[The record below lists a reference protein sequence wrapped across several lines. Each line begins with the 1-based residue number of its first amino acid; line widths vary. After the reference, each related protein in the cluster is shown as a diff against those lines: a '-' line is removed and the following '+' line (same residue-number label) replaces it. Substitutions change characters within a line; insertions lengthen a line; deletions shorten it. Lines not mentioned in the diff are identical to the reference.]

1 MSTKN
6 TAAAAVYVRISS
18 DPSGE
23 RAGVERQ
30 RTECLQLADRLGLEV
45 VAVIEDNDTS
55 AYSGKP
61 RPGFEQLLTNA
72 AAGDYSAVIVW
83 AADRLYRRLADLVRI
98 TEALK
103 PHGVPVHT
111 VTGGMVDLTT
121 AEGRLQANTLGAV
134 AAYESEHKADRVA
147 ARARQRAAAGHMTA
161 AQRPRGWRWA
171 DPCPGGPEC
180 QHTRPHDLGER
191 PRKGSRAGLVLDP
204 IEAPL
209 IAEAYRRVAEGHTLR
224 SVHKWLRAQGVP
236 LTRAESL
243 RGLLLNP
250 RNAGLVAHKGAVV
263 AEAADGLALI
273 DRATFDRV
281 GALLRDPARRTS
293 PGRPAATPLGGGL
306 LVCPKC
312 GASMSSAMKRTRTN
326 DRRPVYLCGQ
336 HQHFTRRRTLLDPLV
351 LDYVGDVLDELAAA
365 GVLTT
370 ASPAEDTAAA
380 TLRND
385 IATAEQRLDELAALV
400 ASGDLAAADYAK
412 ASRKIR
418 ADLDAL
424 TARLTRRVG
433 RPALAQLAA
442 DSDGVATA
450 YARLRRV
457 CDEGDADPLRAV
469 LRELLTRVTPAPGGA
484 VVVEFGPGIGPD
496 QPVTLDAPEAP
507 RPDRDARRQAVA
519 AAYAEGLNV
528 GEIAARVGSN
538 RGTVREDLE
547 ALGLRTVPRRT
558 RRAKV
563 AAA

>member
-30 RTECLQLADRLGLEV
+30 RAECLQLADRLGLEV

-61 RPGFEQLLTNA
+61 RPGFEQLLVNA

-336 HQHFTRRRTLLDPLV
+336 HQHYSRRRALLDPLV
-351 LDYVGDVLDELAAA
+351 LDYAGAVLGELAAA
-365 GVLTT
+365 GVLGTATAEADT
-370 ASPAEDTAAA
+370 ASAA
-380 TLRND
+380 LRAD
-385 IATAEQRLDELAALV
+385 IATAEARLEDLAALV
-400 ASGDLAAADYAK
+400 AAGDLDPADFAAAA
-412 ASRKIR
+412 RKIR
-418 ADLDAL
+418 ADLDGL
-424 TARLTRRVG
+424 TARLTRRAG
-433 RPALAQLAA
+433 RPALAALAA
-442 DSDGVATA
+442 DTEGVAAA
-450 YARLRRV
+450 YARLRQR
-457 CDEGDADPLRAV
+457 CADGDAEPLRAV
-469 LRELLTRVTPAPGGA
+469 LRELLARITPAPGGA
-484 VVVEFGPGIGPD
+484 VIVEFADGLGPAE
-496 QPVTLDAPEAP
+496 PVQLDPPEP
-507 RPDRDARRQAVA
+507 QRPDRDARREVVA
-519 AAYAEGLNV
+519 GLFADGLNV
-528 GEIAARVGSN
+528 AQIAARIGSD
-538 RGTVREDLE
+538 RATVRGDLD
-547 ALGLRTVPRRT
+547 ALGLRKIPRRG
-558 RRAKV
+558 R

>member
-1 MSTKN
+1 MSEKN
-6 TAAAAVYVRISS
+6 TATAAVYVRISN
-18 DPSGE
+18 DPDGL

-30 RTECLQLADRLGLEV
+30 RAECLDLAGRLGLEV
-45 VAVIEDNDTS
+45 VEVIEDNDTS
-55 AYSGKP
+55 AYSRKP
-61 RPGFEQLLTNA
+61 RPGFELLLTNA
-72 AAGDYSAVIVW
+72 AAGDYDAVIVW

-98 TEALK
+98 TDALQ

-111 VTGGMVDLTT
+111 VTGGRIDLTT

-134 AAYESEHKADRVA
+134 AAYESEHKSDRLT
-147 ARARQRAAAGHMTA
+147 ARARQRAAQGHMTA
-161 AQRPRGWRWA
+161 ATRPVGWRWA
-171 DPCPGGPEC
+171 DPCPGADDC
-180 QHTRPHDLGER
+180 QHPRPHDPGER
-191 PRKGSRAGLVLDP
+191 PRQGTRAGLELHP
-204 IEAPL
+204 TEAPMV
-209 IAEAYRRVAEGHTLR
+209 AEAYRRVADGHTLR
-224 SVHKWLRAQGVP
+224 SVFRGLTAEGLP
-236 LTRAESL
+236 LARLESL
-243 RGLLLNP
+243 RSVLLNP
-250 RNAGLVAHKGAVV
+250 RNAGLVAHKGIVV
-263 AEAADGLALI
+263 AESADGLALI

-281 GALLRDPARRTS
+281 GAILRDPARRTS
-293 PGRPAATPLGGGL
+293 PGRPVATPLGGGL

-312 GASMSSAMKRTRTN
+312 GGNLAAGRKKSKG
-326 DRRPVYLCGQ
+326 DREAPVYVCTRHL
-336 HQHFTRRRTLLDPLV
+336 HFTRRRALLDPLV

-370 ASPAEDTAAA
+370 ATPTEDTAAA

-469 LRELLTRVTPAPGGA
+469 LRELLTRITPAPGGA
-484 VVVEFGPGIGPD
+484 VIVEFAPGIGPD

-507 RPDRDARRQAVA
+507 RPDREARRQAVA
-519 AAYAEGLNV
+519 DAYAEGLNINQ
-528 GEIAARVGSN
+528 IAERVGCY
-538 RGTVREDLE
+538 RRTVREDLE